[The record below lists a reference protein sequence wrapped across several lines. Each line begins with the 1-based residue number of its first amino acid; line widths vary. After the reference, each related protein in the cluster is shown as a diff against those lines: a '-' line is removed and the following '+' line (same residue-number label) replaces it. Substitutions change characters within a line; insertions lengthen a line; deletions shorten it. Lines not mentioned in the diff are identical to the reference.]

1 MQIGVNTFH
10 LGQTFGLNDKCQ
22 LDEDGFT
29 KSVLF
34 LKETGVHLIELLL
47 DTMPLRPSL
56 FGVRT
61 ETTLLYL
68 KEKEGISYSAHLP
81 FRYVDISSINEEVR
95 KLSVKCMQE
104 SVRFCERL
112 DIRAY
117 VLHLTGSVAGAMV
130 SSRYLS
136 KQRIK
141 DALLNEMMSNA
152 AKSLSEIL
160 ETVPADKICIEN
172 LPNMPFKYYYQVVE
186 KLNTSICFDVGHLIS
201 GGEDPLRFFDR
212 YYERI
217 KEIHLHDVTRTK
229 DENGCVHLLDHQTL
243 GTGILDV
250 EQFVSYLEQREFRG
264 YLILEFMNEK
274 KALKSWKTLVD
285 KNLRCTQYQLAKN
298 TQTRPDNQHEG

>member
-1 MQIGVNTFH
+1 MNTFH
-10 LGQTFGLNDKCQ
+10 LGQSFGLNDEGRLKK
-22 LDEDGFT
+22 EGFI
-29 KSVLF
+29 KSVMF
-34 LKETGVHLIELLL
+34 LKETGVRLIELLL

-56 FGVRT
+56 FDL
-61 ETTLLYL
+61 ETKVALLNL

-95 KLSVKCMQE
+95 RLSVKCMQE

-112 DIRAY
+112 DIRTY
-117 VLHLTGSVAGAMV
+117 VLHLTGSVARAMI

-160 ETVPADKICIEN
+160 EIVPSDKVCIEN

-186 KLNTSICFDVGHLIS
+186 KLNTSICFDVGHLIP

-212 YYERI
+212 YHERI
-217 KEIHLHDVTRTK
+217 KEIHLHDVTRTR
-229 DENGCVHLLDHQTL
+229 DQNGCVRLLDHQAL

-250 EQFVSYLEQREFRG
+250 EQFVSYLEQRKFRG

-274 KALKSWKTLVD
+274 KALESWKTLVD